1 MAEQK
6 DKKTK
11 HLRSARQWLT
21 RAEESFDKDCEVRGE
36 LNLFLAQAELQHA
49 QETGQSRGLLKK
61 YPVIRHC
68 LAVMVAITLASTAY
82 GVYNQSSGNMV
93 ERPMPE
99 ANAAQPLTPAAKEQ
113 NMVSLQPPAVA
124 PLPVPAVVVRQAE
137 APAAQQV
144 SRPAVSKHVEPAVVQ
159 INEQPSPVSAEEMKV
174 LIRAAGKSLR
184 SE

>member
-49 QETGQSRGLLKK
+49 KESSQGRGLLQR

-68 LAVMVAITLASTAY
+68 LAVVVAVTLASAAY
-82 GVYNQSSGNMV
+82 GVYNQSGDTVVKQPVSV
-93 ERPMPE
+93 TTSY
-99 ANAAQPLTPAAKEQ
+99 QPLTPAAEEK
-113 NMVSLQPPAVA
+113 NLYVLQPPVVA
-124 PLPVPAVVVRQAE
+124 PLPAPSVVRQE
-137 APAAQQV
+137 EVPAAKQASRQTEPKKVEHAAVQV
-144 SRPAVSKHVEPAVVQ
+144 S
-159 INEQPSPVSAEEMKV
+159 NQPVPVSAEEMKV

-184 SE
+184 GE